1 MSTFNDAL
9 GVELKYYENIE
20 SARAGE
26 IGQPVVVRVDGVSFS
41 KFTRGFERP
50 FDARI
55 AEAMDE
61 ACVAVV
67 ERVHPVLGYTQSDE
81 MTFVFWDPMFD
92 VAYGG
97 RLQKLASVCAA
108 IATGEFLKA
117 AQRLFPDRVDEVT
130 PIFDGRAHALDYS
143 MAAKNVEWR
152 ELDARRNAVSMAA
165 HAVFGHNPLHGKSPA
180 DMKEMLAA
188 EGIDYMSDY
197 PERFK
202 RGAFFRRRKVLMERT
217 PEELARIPEQFRAQ
231 AAAAKERTM
240 TVRLEG
246 VPPLSIVEN
255 LEGFVFFDEA
265 PIAPERPF
273 AAAVTP

>member
-9 GVELKYYENIE
+9 GDELKYFENLE

-41 KFTRGFERP
+41 KFTRGFEKP
-50 FDARI
+50 FDAGI

-61 ACVAVV
+61 ACIAVV
-67 ERVHPVLGYTQSDE
+67 ERVQPILGYTQSDE
-81 MTFVFWDPMFD
+81 MTFVFWDPVFE
-92 VAYGG
+92 VAYKG
-97 RLQKLASVCAA
+97 RLQKLASLCAA
-108 IATGEFLKA
+108 IATGAFLKA
-117 AQRLFPDRVDEVT
+117 AQRLFPDRVEDFT
-130 PIFDGRAHALDYS
+130 PIFDGRAHALDYAL
-143 MAAKNVEWR
+143 AAKNVEWR

-165 HAVFGHNPLHGKSPA
+165 HSVFGHNALHGKSPA
-180 DMKEMLAA
+180 DMKEMMAA
-188 EGIDYMSDY
+188 EGIDYTSY

-202 RGAFFRRRKVLMERT
+202 RGAFFRRRKILMERT
-217 PEELARIPEQFRAQ
+217 AEELAKIPEQFRAQ

-246 VPPLSIVEN
+246 VPPLSLIEN
-255 LEGFVFFDEA
+255 LEGFIFLDEA